1 MFSSEGV
8 ACLSSTGIFKHCEFC
23 AGLEHETI
31 NGITGTSPL
40 TSTFLKAACHYHSLK
55 IEVCELLAMGYSL
68 SGGSYRVA
76 TVPKSGF
83 EAGYFVYQ
91 RVLHRALLCKQNI
104 VKH

>member
-8 ACLSSTGIFKHCEFC
+8 ACLSSTGIFKVRKMEY
-23 AGLEHETI
+23 ETI

-55 IEVCELLAMGYSL
+55 IEVCEVLGYSL

-76 TVPKSGF
+76 TVLK
-83 EAGYFVYQ
+83 
-91 RVLHRALLCKQNI
+91 
-104 VKH
+104 

>member
-8 ACLSSTGIFKHCEFC
+8 ACLSSTGIFKHSEFC

-68 SGGSYRVA
+68 SGGSTAIVLQQFLSQDLKRV
-76 TVPKSGF
+76 TSSIKEFCIVPYYANKI
-83 EAGYFVYQ
+83 
-91 RVLHRALLCKQNI
+91 L
-104 VKH
+104 